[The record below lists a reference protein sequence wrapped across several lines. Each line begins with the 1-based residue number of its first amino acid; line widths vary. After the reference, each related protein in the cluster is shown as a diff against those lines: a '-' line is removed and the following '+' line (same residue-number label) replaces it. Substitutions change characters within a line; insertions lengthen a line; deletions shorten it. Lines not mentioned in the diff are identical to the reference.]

1 MISIFTYFRS
11 NLIII
16 FIYELDFNIIDNLLK
31 VNRVNKKWMAG

>member
-1 MISIFTYFRS
+1 MTSIFTYFRS

-31 VNRVNKKWMAG
+31 VNRVNIKWMAG